1 MINRKKIL
9 FPFLLLFAIFINLE
23 SIGQGI
29 KEANE
34 IKASA
39 INQINA
45 KKYGEAID
53 LLNKYISAFP
63 RDTEGYT
70 LRGTTFESIGKYQNA
85 VLDLRRA
92 LKLDL
97 KNAKAR
103 TALARTEAVWHK
115 QLRKKIVGHE
125 REIAIDPHNAFNYL
139 EIGKSYRWLEEW
151 QNAEDWY
158 DKYLAR
164 DDNASA
170 DEVIRYTQILAKN
183 NHITKGE
190 KILKK
195 YVARYPKD
203 WRLWSRY
210 GYFSLW
216 LGKYAQSKKAFENAL
231 GFKPYFKEAQD
242 GLDIVTRKAYVTQ
255 NDPRS
260 SEKEF
265 PIDRYYRVL
274 RKNPGNDKARFKLVD
289 LLLKSNRI
297 EEAYQQLEI
306 LGMNY
311 SDDPKYI
318 KKWDYVVE
326 LRESSYNKK
335 IEKLRAI
342 VEKNPTDKNAVLKLA
357 QYHRMLEEYD
367 EATEILETYLELV
380 PDENDPKIKFEY
392 ANALAWNRYFEDAS
406 SVLDELIEEYPT
418 NFDYKL
424 FRAQIAIWTETDI
437 DLAEEYVDELLTK
450 KPNNL
455 DVLVAKASLLIMS
468 EDFELAQETI
478 DKAKAIDAS
487 SNEVVTIQSRLDF
500 QIIRAEE
507 RKIFAILEEGQQ
519 VLKEQGCEE
528 ALPYYEEYLE
538 KAEPNN
544 SIKKE
549 YGDVLFCAEH
559 YDEALAIY
567 DEILEDGYDY
577 KTELER
583 GKLYYEIGDSVKSLE
598 TFKLLTEEEP
608 SEFQP
613 RLFLGDSYSK
623 MGEGDSAL
631 AVYDTLLT
639 WDLDSMQT
647 LMVEQRISWIP
658 PTGLRGILSTFPSSV
673 GIAPQTQFYFDNLS
687 FRLAKFGG
695 KLELGVFKYL
705 TIGVSFYKV
714 NTSSN
719 WQSLDSTTV
728 EYVRVHSKYNSFTG
742 TRTYTSFK
750 GHVTI
755 PFTYNFSLSVALG
768 LVNTDGYDSQDETE
782 VTLHYDNQEN
792 FGASMVYF
800 KSDANLILYSP
811 YLIDFQTIDEKT
823 KIASRYTAS
832 LLKFKGYYK
841 HETKFLVSSF
851 FDYITVIDG
860 NAGNNF
866 QLRLGYQFDDPF
878 SAGYE
883 YFYQNFRYKQDYI
896 GGLYYSPQNF
906 DTHSIWGN
914 FYLENKEFNKVII
927 GGKIGYAP
935 QSSQLILEGHLNAK
949 YRVLKSLN
957 IEGDLSMG
965 QSSQFYSTYRYFAFS
980 LSAYWNF
987 W

>member
-1 MINRKKIL
+1 MISSKKIIL
-9 FPFLLLFAIFINLE
+9 PFFFLLAVLINSE
-23 SIGQGI
+23 TVGQ
-29 KEANE
+29 EANKANE
-34 IKASA
+34 LKASA

-53 LLNKYISAFP
+53 LLNKYISSSP

-70 LRGTTFESIGKYQNA
+70 LRGTTFESIGRYQNA

-92 LKLDL
+92 LKLDS
-97 KNAKAR
+97 KNTTAR

-115 QLRKKIVGHE
+115 ELRKKILGHE
-125 REIAIDPHNAFNYL
+125 REIAINPHNAFNYL

-195 YVARYPKD
+195 YVDRYPKD

-260 SEKEF
+260 HEKEF
-265 PIDRYYRVL
+265 PIDRYYRLL
-274 RKNPGNDKARFKLVD
+274 RKNPGNDDARFKLVD
-289 LLLKSNRI
+289 ELLKSNRI

-311 SDDPKYI
+311 SEDPNYI
-318 KKWDYVVE
+318 KKWDYVVD
-326 LRESSYNKK
+326 LRESSYNEK
-335 IEKLRAI
+335 IEKLQAV
-342 VEKNPTDKNAVLKLA
+342 VEENPADKEAVLKLA

-367 EATEILETYLELV
+367 EATEILENYLELV
-380 PDENDPKIKFEY
+380 PDEKDPRIKFEY

-406 SVLDELIEEYPT
+406 IVLDELIEEHP
-418 NFDYKL
+418 NNLDYKL

-437 DLAEEYVDELLTK
+437 DLAEEYIAELETK

-455 DVLVAKASLLIMS
+455 DVLVSKASLQIMS

-478 DKAKAIDAS
+478 NKAKVIDPGN
-487 SNEVVTIQSRLDF
+487 NEVITIQSRLDF

-519 VLKEQGCEE
+519 VLKDEGCEE

-559 YDEALAIY
+559 YDEALEVY
-567 DEILEDGYDY
+567 NSILEDDYDY
-577 KTELER
+577 KTALER
-583 GKLYYEIGDSVKSLE
+583 GKLYYQIGDSVKSLE
-598 TFKLLTEEEP
+598 SFKLLTKEEP
-608 SEFQP
+608 TEFQP

-647 LMVEQRISWIP
+647 LMVEQRIAWIP
-658 PTGLRGILSTFPSSV
+658 PTGLSGILSSFPSSV

-687 FRLAKFGG
+687 FRLAKLGG

-714 NTSSN
+714 NTSAN
-719 WQSLDSTTV
+719 LQSLDSTTA
-728 EYVRVHSKYNSFTG
+728 EYVRVNSKYKSFTG

-755 PFTYNFSLSVALG
+755 PFTYNLSLSVALG
-768 LVNTDGYDSQDETE
+768 LVNTDGYESQDETE
-782 VTLHYDNQEN
+782 VALQYDNQKD

-811 YLIDFQTIDEKT
+811 YLIDYQTKD
-823 KIASRYTAS
+823 ASRLTAS
-832 LLKFKGYYK
+832 LLKFRGYYK
-841 HETKFLVSSF
+841 HSKRILISSF
-851 FDYITVIDG
+851 FDYINVSDG

-866 QLRLGYQFDDPF
+866 QLRIGSQFDKQF

-883 YFYQNFRYKQDYI
+883 YFYQNFRYKKDYI
-896 GGLYYSPQNF
+896 GGIYYSPQ
-906 DTHSIWGN
+906 DYSSHSIWGN
-914 FYLENKEFNKVII
+914 FYLENKEFNKVLI

-935 QSSQLILEGHLNAK
+935 QSNQLVLEGHLNAK

-957 IEGDLSMG
+957 IEGDLSLG

>member
-1 MINRKKIL
+1 MATNKKIL
-9 FPFLLLFAIFINLE
+9 FIYFFSVLIYSNAL
-23 SIGQGI
+23 GQAVNRAT
-29 KEANE
+29 KL
-34 IKASA
+34 KASA
-39 INQINA
+39 IEQINA
-45 KKYGEAID
+45 KKFGEAID
-53 LLNKYISAFP
+53 LLNKYISSSP

-70 LRGTTFESIGKYQNA
+70 LRGTAFESIGRYQNA

-92 LKLDL
+92 LKLDA
-97 KNAKAR
+97 KNTTAR

-115 QLRKKIVGHE
+115 QLRKKILGHE
-125 REIAIDPHNAFNYL
+125 REIAIDPSNAFNYL

-190 KILKK
+190 RILKK
-195 YVARYPKD
+195 YVDRYPKD

-216 LGKYAQSKKAFENAL
+216 LGKYSQSKKAFENAL

-265 PIDRYYRVL
+265 PIDRYYRLL
-274 RKNPGNDKARFKLVD
+274 RKSPNNDNIRFKLVD
-289 LLLKSNRI
+289 ELLKAKRI
-297 EEAYQQLEI
+297 EEAYQQLEF
-306 LGMNY
+306 LGTKH
-311 SDDPKYI
+311 SEDPKYI
-318 KKWDYVVE
+318 KKWDYVVN
-326 LRESSYNKK
+326 LRETSYNKK
-335 IEKLRAI
+335 IEKLKAI
-342 VEKNPTDKNAVLKLA
+342 VEKNPTNKDAVLKLA
-357 QYHRMLEEYD
+357 KYYRMLEEYD
-367 EATEILETYLELV
+367 EATGILENYLELV
-380 PDENDPKIKFEY
+380 PDENDPRVRYEY
-392 ANALAWNRYFEDAS
+392 AYALAWNRYFEEAS
-406 SVLDELIEEYPT
+406 DVLDELIEKYP
-418 NFDYKL
+418 NNLDYKL
-424 FRAQIAIWTETDI
+424 FRAQIAIWTEVDI
-437 DLAEEYVDELLTK
+437 DLAEEYIDELISK

-455 DVLVAKASLLIMS
+455 DVLVSKASLQIMS
-468 EDFELAQETI
+468 EDFESAQETI
-478 DKAKAIDAS
+478 NKAKTIDAG
-487 SNEVVTIQSRLDF
+487 SNEVITIQSRLDF

-507 RKIFAILEEGQQ
+507 RKIFEILEEGQR
-519 VLKEQGCEE
+519 VLKDSGCEE

-544 SIKKE
+544 SIRKE

-559 YDEALAIY
+559 YDEALEIY
-567 DEILEDGYDY
+567 DSILEEGYDY

-583 GKLYYEIGDSVKSLE
+583 GKLYYQIGDSVKSLE
-598 TFKLLTEEEP
+598 TFKRLVEEEP
-608 SEFQP
+608 TEFQP

-623 MGEGDSAL
+623 VGENDSAL

-639 WDLDSMQT
+639 WELDSIQT
-647 LMVEQRISWIP
+647 LMVEQRIAWIP
-658 PTGLRGILSTFPSSV
+658 PTGLSGILNTFPSSV
-673 GIAPQTQFYFDNLS
+673 GFAPQAQFYMDNLS

-695 KLELGVFKYL
+695 RIELGVFKYL
-705 TIGVSFYKV
+705 TIGVSFYRA

-719 WQSLDSTTV
+719 WQSLDSAIV
-728 EYVRVHSKYNSFTG
+728 DSVKRHSKFSSFTG
-742 TRTYTSFK
+742 QRTYTSFK

-768 LVNTDGYDSQDETE
+768 LVNTDGYESQDETE

-792 FGASMVYF
+792 FGAAMVFF

-811 YLIDFQTIDEKT
+811 YLIDFQTTD
-823 KIASRYTAS
+823 ASRLTAS

-841 HETKFLVSSF
+841 YHKRILISSF
-851 FDYITVIDG
+851 FDYINVSDG

-866 QLRLGYQFDDPF
+866 QLRIGSQFDKQF

-883 YFYQNFRYKQDYI
+883 YFYQNFRFKKDYI
-896 GGLYYSPQNF
+896 VGIYYSPQDF
-906 DTHSIWGN
+906 STHSIWGD
-914 FYLENKEFNKVII
+914 FYLENKEFSKVLI

-935 QSSQLILEGHLNAK
+935 QSNQLILEGHLNAK
-949 YRVLKSLN
+949 YRVLKGLN
-957 IEGDLSMG
+957 IEGDLSLG

-980 LSAYWNF
+980 LSAYWSF